1 MGQITTQLGQL
12 FAQTIPTVV
21 FVFCLVLVLD
31 RLFFKPLSQTVDAR
45 AKATSGALADA
56 HEQAVAAEGKSHQ
69 YEQALQKARQEI
81 YRLREAARREALS
94 EREKTIQQARSEAE
108 ATLKEAHQALQEE
121 VTKSKIELR
130 LTVESLAAEVAEV
143 LFAPGLEKGDQ
154 GGAEV

>member
-31 RLFFKPLSQTVDAR
+31 RLFFRPLSQTLDAR
-45 AKATSGALADA
+45 AKATSGALSEA
-56 HEQAVAAEGKSHQ
+56 HEQAVTADEKSHQ

-94 EREKTIQQARSEAE
+94 ERDKTVQQARSEAE
-108 ATLKEAHQALQEE
+108 AALEAAQKSLQQE
-121 VTKSKIELR
+121 VEKAKAELR
-130 LTVESLAAEVAEV
+130 VTAEALASEVADV
-143 LFAPGLEKGDQ
+143 LFAPGLGQRDQ
-154 GGAEV
+154 EGTEA